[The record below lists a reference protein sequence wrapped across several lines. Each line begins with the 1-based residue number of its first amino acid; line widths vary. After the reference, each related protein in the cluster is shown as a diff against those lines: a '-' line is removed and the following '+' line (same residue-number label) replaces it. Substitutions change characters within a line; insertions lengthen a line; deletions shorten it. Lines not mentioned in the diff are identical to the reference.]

1 MEPLHGNDVIHRDAQ
16 LDLVTRGH
24 ALDARLQLG
33 RRLQEMASFAQQFHA
48 GLGQLSTVAAAV
60 EDQHVQILFQLL
72 HRVGERR
79 RHAMQFLGRRGKAAL
94 AVDGL
99 QHGQGIQGQAHLIQ
113 SI

>member
-16 LDLVTRGH
+16 FDLVTRGH
-24 ALDARLQLG
+24 TLDARLQLG
-33 RRLQEMASFAQQFHA
+33 RRLQQMAPFAQQLLS
-48 GLGQLSTVAAAV
+48 GLGQLGAVAAAV
-60 EDQHVQILFQLL
+60 EDQHIQILLQLL

-99 QHGQGIQGQAHLIQ
+99 QHGQGIQSQAHLIQ
-113 SI
+113 LI